1 MSCFSSLQQNS
12 LSKHGCA
19 TLLCLAEP
27 VEVSAMEAADYLG
40 QGSSSALRTAGSE
53 AGSDKLGLA
62 DEADATVTATVMSAN
77 GQSWSNAAP
86 LEVQDL
92 AAGVHSHCPQQC
104 AICLAMPNSHAPRDR
119 LLALDT
125 WLPVETLLCL
135 DKSWYFSH

>member
-1 MSCFSSLQQNS
+1 MSCFSSLQNP

-19 TLLCLAEP
+19 TLLCFSEP
-27 VEVSAMEAADYLG
+27 VKVSAVEAADSLG
-40 QGSSSALRTAGSE
+40 QVSSSALCTAGTG

-62 DEADATVTATVMSAN
+62 DEADAAVTATVMSAS
-77 GQSWSNAAP
+77 GQSWSKAAP

-104 AICLAMPNSHAPRDR
+104 ATCLAVTNSHAPRNR

-125 WLPVETLLCL
+125 WLPLEPLEP
-135 DKSWYFSH
+135 SH